1 MRTSESM
8 GAKDEPTPTL
18 KIMFLQFDFS
28 GYLRFNISSGSR
40 NYLKVP
46 ESNDFD
52 TYV

>member
-1 MRTSESM
+1 M

-28 GYLRFNISSGSR
+28 GYLRFHISSGSR
-40 NYLKVP
+40 KYLRVL
-46 ESNDFD
+46 ESDDFH